1 MLPLIEARRAE
12 IADLCRRFHVR
23 RLEVFGSAARGTDF
37 DPDRSDVDLL
47 VTYEPDV
54 PAPNLTEYFDLTE
67 QLTALLGRPVDLVMS
82 GVAHKHRPAAPKR
95 VRIGWTHARFSP
107 SPCGR
112 GLGGGVQT
120 AMVFG
125 CTHPSPPQPPPTRGG
140 RVLTPGRRL
149 S

>member
-82 GVAHKHRPAAPKR
+82 GAVRNPFIRADIERWKRPVYAA
-95 VRIGWTHARFSP
+95 
-107 SPCGR
+107 
-112 GLGGGVQT
+112 
-120 AMVFG
+120 
-125 CTHPSPPQPPPTRGG
+125 
-140 RVLTPGRRL
+140 
-149 S
+149 